1 MLNVIKYD
9 ILQNYRIYIIE
20 YVVYLITCIILPFIP
35 QNIVFIPMFLLLLL
49 VWAMILLN
57 FVTIFYNFYKS
68 MYSNKGYLTMTLPL
82 SSHELLL
89 GKIFAGIMWIIISFV
104 ILFLGFGLIALMF
117 SIMENSVLEQLSFLL
132 EALSQLVS
140 TVYFYEG
147 ILAIIIFIISFIT
160 VGFTV
165 LTIIQTK
172 FTRKH
177 KAIWAI
183 VAYVALIVINNI
195 LRYAFVKI
203 IAIFGLYNTIG
214 NILQITG
221 PILPTAIIS
230 LIQSTILYFVS
241 IYVLDN
247 MLEM

>member
-89 GKIFAGIMWIIISFV
+89 GKIFAGIIWIIISFV

-132 EALSQLVS
+132 KALSQLVS

-147 ILAIIIFIISFIT
+147 ILAIIIFIISFLT

-221 PILPTAIIS
+221 PILPTALIS

-247 MLEM
+247 MLEL

>member
-89 GKIFAGIMWIIISFV
+89 GKIFAGIIWIIISFV
-104 ILFLGFGLIALMF
+104 ILFLGFGLIVLMF

>member
-89 GKIFAGIMWIIISFV
+89 VKIFAGIIWIIISFV

-132 EALSQLVS
+132 KALSQLVS

-221 PILPTAIIS
+221 PILPTALIS

>member
-9 ILQNYRIYIIE
+9 ILQNNRIYIIE

-89 GKIFAGIMWIIISFV
+89 GKIFAGIIWIIISFV

-221 PILPTAIIS
+221 PILPTALIS

-247 MLEM
+247 MLEL

>member
-20 YVVYLITCIILPFIP
+20 YVVYFITCIILPFIP

-89 GKIFAGIMWIIISFV
+89 GKIFAGIIWIIISFV

-221 PILPTAIIS
+221 PILPTALIS

-247 MLEM
+247 MLEL

>member
-89 GKIFAGIMWIIISFV
+89 GKIFAGIIWIIISFV

-132 EALSQLVS
+132 KALSQLVS

>member
-9 ILQNYRIYIIE
+9 ILQNYSIYIIE

-89 GKIFAGIMWIIISFV
+89 GKIFAGIIWIIISFV

-132 EALSQLVS
+132 KALSQLVS

-221 PILPTAIIS
+221 PILPTALIS

-247 MLEM
+247 MLEL

>member
-89 GKIFAGIMWIIISFV
+89 GKIFAGIIWIIISFV
-104 ILFLGFGLIALMF
+104 ILFLGFGLMVLMF

>member
-89 GKIFAGIMWIIISFV
+89 GKIFAGIIWIIISFV

-132 EALSQLVS
+132 KALSQLVS

-147 ILAIIIFIISFIT
+147 ILSIIIFIISFIT

-221 PILPTAIIS
+221 PILPTALIS

-247 MLEM
+247 MLEL

>member
-89 GKIFAGIMWIIISFV
+89 GKIFAGIIWIIISFV

-132 EALSQLVS
+132 KALSQLVS

-221 PILPTAIIS
+221 PILPTALIS
-230 LIQSTILYFVS
+230 LIQSTILYFVI

-247 MLEM
+247 MLEL

>member
-89 GKIFAGIMWIIISFV
+89 GKIFAGIIWIIISFV

-195 LRYAFVKI
+195 LGYAFVKI

-221 PILPTAIIS
+221 PILPTALIS

>member
-1 MLNVIKYD
+1 
-9 ILQNYRIYIIE
+9 
-20 YVVYLITCIILPFIP
+20 
-35 QNIVFIPMFLLLLL
+35 
-49 VWAMILLN
+49 
-57 FVTIFYNFYKS
+57 

-89 GKIFAGIMWIIISFV
+89 GKIFAGIIWIIISFV

-132 EALSQLVS
+132 KALSQLVS

-221 PILPTAIIS
+221 PILPTALIS

-247 MLEM
+247 MLEL

>member
-89 GKIFAGIMWIIISFV
+89 GKIFAGIIWIIISFV
-104 ILFLGFGLIALMF
+104 VLFLGFGLIALMF

-221 PILPTAIIS
+221 PILPTALIS

-247 MLEM
+247 MLEL

>member
-89 GKIFAGIMWIIISFV
+89 GKIFAGIIWIIISFV
-104 ILFLGFGLIALMF
+104 VLFLGFGLMVLMF

>member
-20 YVVYLITCIILPFIP
+20 YVVYLITCIILTFIP

-89 GKIFAGIMWIIISFV
+89 GKIFAGIIWIIISFV

-221 PILPTAIIS
+221 PILPTALIS

>member
-89 GKIFAGIMWIIISFV
+89 GKIFAGIIWIIISFV
-104 ILFLGFGLIALMF
+104 VLFLGFGLIALMF

>member
-89 GKIFAGIMWIIISFV
+89 GKIFAGIIWIIISFV

-177 KAIWAI
+177 KAIWSIADD
-183 VAYVALIVINNI
+183 
-195 LRYAFVKI
+195 LRGVNVNLFCRFLVKI
-203 IAIFGLYNTIG
+203 
-214 NILQITG
+214 
-221 PILPTAIIS
+221 
-230 LIQSTILYFVS
+230 FVGFW
-241 IYVLDN
+241 
-247 MLEM
+247 

>member
-89 GKIFAGIMWIIISFV
+89 GKIFAGIIWIIISFV

-132 EALSQLVS
+132 KALSQLVS

-214 NILQITG
+214 SILQITG
-221 PILPTAIIS
+221 PILPTALIS

-247 MLEM
+247 MLEL

>member
-89 GKIFAGIMWIIISFV
+89 GKIFAGIIWIIISFV
-104 ILFLGFGLIALMF
+104 ILFLGFGLMVLMF

-132 EALSQLVS
+132 ETLSQLVS

>member
-68 MYSNKGYLTMTLPL
+68 MYSNKGYLTMTSPL

-89 GKIFAGIMWIIISFV
+89 GKIFAGIIWIIISFV

-132 EALSQLVS
+132 KALSQLVS

-195 LRYAFVKI
+195 FFRCL
-203 IAIFGLYNTIG
+203 
-214 NILQITG
+214 
-221 PILPTAIIS
+221 
-230 LIQSTILYFVS
+230 
-241 IYVLDN
+241 
-247 MLEM
+247 

>member
-89 GKIFAGIMWIIISFV
+89 GNIFAGIIWIIISFV

-132 EALSQLVS
+132 KALSQLVS

-221 PILPTAIIS
+221 PILPTALIS

-247 MLEM
+247 MLEL

>member
-89 GKIFAGIMWIIISFV
+89 GKIFAGIIWIIISFV
-104 ILFLGFGLIALMF
+104 ILFLGFGLIVLMF

-221 PILPTAIIS
+221 PILPTALIS

>member
-49 VWAMILLN
+49 VWAMILLI

-89 GKIFAGIMWIIISFV
+89 GKIFAGIIWIIISFV

-221 PILPTAIIS
+221 PILPTALIS

-247 MLEM
+247 MLEL

>member
-89 GKIFAGIMWIIISFV
+89 GKIFAGIIWIIISFV
-104 ILFLGFGLIALMF
+104 VLFLGFGLMVLMF

-183 VAYVALIVINNI
+183 VAYVSLIVINNI

>member
-89 GKIFAGIMWIIISFV
+89 GKIFAGIIWIIISFV
-104 ILFLGFGLIALMF
+104 ILFLGFGLMVLMF

-183 VAYVALIVINNI
+183 VAYVALIIINNI

-221 PILPTAIIS
+221 PILPTALIS

>member
-89 GKIFAGIMWIIISFV
+89 GKIFAGIIWIIISFV

-132 EALSQLVS
+132 EALYQLVS

-221 PILPTAIIS
+221 PILPTALIS

>member
-1 MLNVIKYD
+1 
-9 ILQNYRIYIIE
+9 
-20 YVVYLITCIILPFIP
+20 
-35 QNIVFIPMFLLLLL
+35 
-49 VWAMILLN
+49 MILLN

-89 GKIFAGIMWIIISFV
+89 GKIFAGIIWIIISFV
-104 ILFLGFGLIALMF
+104 VLFLGFGLMVLMF

-221 PILPTAIIS
+221 PILPTGLIS

>member
-89 GKIFAGIMWIIISFV
+89 GKIFAGIIWIIISFV

-132 EALSQLVS
+132 KALYQLVS

-221 PILPTAIIS
+221 PILPTALIS

>member
-89 GKIFAGIMWIIISFV
+89 GKIFAGIIWIIISFV
-104 ILFLGFGLIALMF
+104 VLFLGFCLMVLMF

-221 PILPTAIIS
+221 PILPTALIS